1 MFHFFFTFELQG
13 PVFVFRWNVLM
24 GRSSHLSVPSHNICD
39 WPNWGVPSK
48 PNWAPFWGE
57 GCWLFSEN
65 LRTFSDAL
73 FGVPNE
79 SLTSE
84 SRIFHVFVDF
94 MCVLLCFIYNVCF
107 CSFEAFRNISK
118 DISSSNQL
126 TSKSWWA
133 IPPWYPKPLTS
144 TSENEAIGCFQK

>member
-13 PVFVFRWNVLM
+13 PVFFFRWNVLM
-24 GRSSHLSVPSHNICD
+24 GWSSHLSVPSHNICD

-57 GCWLFSEN
+57 GCWLFSEHSVMP
-65 LRTFSDAL
+65 FSGCQMNAL
-73 FGVPNE
+73 QAF
-79 SLTSE
+79 SCK
-84 SRIFHVFVDF
+84 FVDF
-94 MCVLLCFIYNVCF
+94 MSCFIYNVCF
-107 CSFEAFRNISK
+107 LQLWSISKYFPK

-126 TSKSWWA
+126 TSKSWWT